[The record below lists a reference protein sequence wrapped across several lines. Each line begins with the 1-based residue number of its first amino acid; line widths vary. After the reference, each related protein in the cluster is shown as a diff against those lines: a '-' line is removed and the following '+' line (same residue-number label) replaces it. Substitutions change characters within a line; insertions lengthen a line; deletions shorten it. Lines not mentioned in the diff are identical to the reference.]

1 MTKEELLDLL
11 KENLTISV
19 DHKTETDWES
29 GEIRVSILF
38 DGETVCEGFD
48 YVFNR

>member
-19 DHKTETDWES
+19 DHKTETE
-29 GEIRVSILF
+29 EIRVSILF

>member
-19 DHKTETDWES
+19 DHKAEDSWGSAEM
-29 GEIRVSILF
+29 RVSILF
-38 DGETVCEGFD
+38 DGETICEGFD
-48 YVFNR
+48 YVFNN